1 MTKPIATT
9 CMATSAEMPNRLSA
23 IGIRSSEPPA
33 MPETPQAA
41 SEATT
46 HSSRAVGT
54 YTLMPSVCAAA
65 SVITV
70 MVMAAPAMLMVAP
83 SGIEIE

>member
-1 MTKPIATT
+1 MTGPPGRR
-9 CMATSAEMPNRLSA
+9 SRPDSDRL

-33 MPETPQAA
+33 TPETPQAA

-54 YTLMPSVCAAA
+54 STLMPSVCAAA